1 LFARAQHPSLLG
13 AARAA
18 RVALAQHKQ
27 ALAAAAALHRFL
39 AQLATDSPGAAG
51 KPFGGVYVYGARAP
65 GSTATASSSSSS
77 GAVAVA
83 QSALAAVAAAAK
95 GAERVRAQRLA
106 TGLTATDVFFE
117 APTATLVRGLAQ
129 LVRDC
134 TSSGTSSTSSSG
146 AVFNA
151 RACVFLRYTTKWKLP
166 AKPKEGFL
174 YLFLS
179 KEIYI

>member
-51 KPFGGVYVYGARAP
+51 KPFGGVYVV

-174 YLFLS
+174 YLFLP